1 MLMCINLNTMFTHF
15 LWSNLQEEVTKTNP
29 AKISKLWTYISI
41 FDIKIA
47 PMSIKEAN
55 FHSIASAE
63 VALTNTEQ
71 FLPHSP
77 LACLPYCTCLSQSSL
92 ISNLHNLQNHTDLY
106 YTHPTVRLILILIY
120 PQQFCS
126 YKTWSHCKSMRPGLT
141 LQRGTISFQY
151 PFVYTWL

>member
-1 MLMCINLNTMFTHF
+1 MCINLDTMFTHF

-29 AKISKLWTYISI
+29 GKIQSCKHVSI
-41 FDIKIA
+41 FDIKVA
-47 PMSIKEAN
+47 PRSIKEAD
-55 FHSIASAE
+55 FHLIASAE
-63 VALTNTEQ
+63 VALTDTKQ
-71 FLPHSP
+71 FRPHSP
-77 LACLPYCTCLSQSSL
+77 PACLPYCTCLSQSLL

-106 YTHPTVRLILILIY
+106 YTHPTARLILKLIY